1 MSSLINAVKV
11 VVLSVATYASKVFVP
26 HGSDGTTQATTRK
39 HGSTPA
45 SSDGDSLLPQRF
57 ATTPFPQEIID
68 AIVDYLHDDKA
79 VLAACACA
87 CLSFRR
93 PCQKLL

>member
-26 HGSDGTTQATTRK
+26 HGSDGTTTTRK
-39 HGSTPA
+39 HGHGIPA

-68 AIVDYLHDDKA
+68 VIVDYLHDDKA
-79 VLAACACA
+79 VLAACNGHSPPP
-87 CLSFRR
+87 L
-93 PCQKLL
+93 